1 MNGATL
7 PPKWRS
13 AALLAGVA
21 PEAMSEMAAREDREQ
36 GRKLLEWFDA
46 QQRDLPWR
54 KSRDPYPVW
63 VSEVMLQQTR
73 VEAARPYFDRFLE
86 TFPSVEALAA
96 ASEESVLSLW
106 SGLGYYQRARRL
118 HAAARQI
125 VANKGEFPTTTEG
138 WLQLPGVGRYTAAA
152 VASIVFGAQEPA
164 IDGNVMRVVA
174 RLLVLE
180 EDPKKNAGFQAIET
194 KARDLLDS
202 ERPGDSNQAIMEI
215 GATICRPRKPLC
227 STCPLEEGCLAT
239 ATGEPER
246 YPVAGRKAPVLRHHR
261 RLAVVED
268 GDRLLL
274 FRRPPDS
281 KRLAGLWE
289 FPWIEGCS
297 EGDSDAAFANR
308 YGGSWEV
315 GPQKGRVTHSVTN
328 RSFRIDVVQASL
340 NADEAVAEGPEAGWF
355 CRSAL
360 AAVPVTGLVGKVLGV
375 LDA

>member
-1 MNGATL
+1 
-7 PPKWRS
+7 
-13 AALLAGVA
+13 
-21 PEAMSEMAAREDREQ
+21 MSQMAVRKDREQ
-36 GRKLLEWFDA
+36 RRNLLAWFDA
-46 QQRDLPWR
+46 RQRDLPWR
-54 KSRDPYPVW
+54 KSREPYPVW

-138 WLQLPGVGRYTAAA
+138 WRKLPGVGRYTAAA
-152 VASIVFGAQEPA
+152 VASIVFGAREPA

-180 EDPKKNAGFQAIET
+180 EDPRKSAGFQAIET
-194 KARDLLDS
+194 RARDLLDS
-202 ERPGDSNQAIMEI
+202 ERPGDSNQAIMEL

-246 YPVAGRKAPVLRHHR
+246 YPRVGRKAPILRHHR
-261 RLAVVED
+261 RLAVVEN
-268 GDRLLL
+268 GNRLLL
-274 FRRPPDS
+274 FRRPPES
-281 KRLAGLWE
+281 NRLAGLWE
-289 FPWIEGCS
+289 FPWIENCS
-297 EGDSDAAFANR
+297 EEDSGAAFESR
-308 YGGSWEV
+308 YGGSWKV

-328 RSFRIDVVQASL
+328 RSFQIDVVQASL
-340 NADEAVAEGPEAGWF
+340 SAEDGVAEGPEAGWF
-355 CRSAL
+355 RRSEL
-360 AAVPVTGLVGKVLGV
+360 ATVPVTGLVAKVLEV

>member
-1 MNGATL
+1 MGYECAAL
-7 PPKWRS
+7 PPEWRS
-13 AALLAGVA
+13 AAILAGVRRNRCHKWRFGKTG
-21 PEAMSEMAAREDREQ
+21 SNVGICWQ
-36 GRKLLEWFDA
+36 WFDA
-46 QQRDLPWR
+46 RQRDLPWR
-54 KSRDPYPVW
+54 KSREPYPVW

-138 WLQLPGVGRYTAAA
+138 WRKLPGVGRYTAAA
-152 VASIVFGAQEPA
+152 VASIVFGAREPA

-180 EDPKKNAGFQAIET
+180 EDPKNNAGFQAIET
-194 KARDLLDS
+194 RARDLLDS
-202 ERPGDSNQAIMEI
+202 ERPGDSNQAIMEL

-246 YPVAGRKAPVLRHHR
+246 YPAGGTQGAGSATPSKASRGRKR
-261 RLAVVED
+261 
-268 GDRLLL
+268 
-274 FRRPPDS
+274 
-281 KRLAGLWE
+281 
-289 FPWIEGCS
+289 
-297 EGDSDAAFANR
+297 
-308 YGGSWEV
+308 
-315 GPQKGRVTHSVTN
+315 
-328 RSFRIDVVQASL
+328 
-340 NADEAVAEGPEAGWF
+340 
-355 CRSAL
+355 
-360 AAVPVTGLVGKVLGV
+360 
-375 LDA
+375 